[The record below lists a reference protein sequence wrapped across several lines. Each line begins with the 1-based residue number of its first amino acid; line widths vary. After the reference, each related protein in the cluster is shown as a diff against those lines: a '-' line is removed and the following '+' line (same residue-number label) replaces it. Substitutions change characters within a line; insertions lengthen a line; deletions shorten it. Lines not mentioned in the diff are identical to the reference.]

1 MKTSFEKFMN
11 STAVE
16 EISKVELASIK
27 VDLALLDDVKA
38 RIDEAKKRISDL
50 KTAEKLVL
58 DLIAN
63 ASKFQDKLEAEYG
76 FANSLS
82 TVIENAL
89 SRTEKSAKELG
100 IDPNSIA
107 EIKQLKAL
115 AQQLDKAIIDA
126 DSTLA
131 KYNG

>member
-1 MKTSFEKFMN
+1 MASN
-11 STAVE
+11 AVN
-16 EISKVELASIK
+16 KVELSEIK
-27 VDLALLDDVKA
+27 VELALLDDVKA

-50 KTAEKLVL
+50 KTSEKLVL

-63 ASKFQDKLEAEYG
+63 ASKFQSKLESEYG

-89 SRTEKSAKELG
+89 SRAEKSAKELG
-100 IDPNSIA
+100 IDPNGIA
-107 EIKQLKAL
+107 EIKQLKTL
-115 AQQLDKAIIDA
+115 AQQLDKAIMDA

>member
-1 MKTSFEKFMN
+1 MKTSYEKFMA
-11 STAVE
+11 SSAVQ
-16 EISKVELASIK
+16 EISNVELASVK

-38 RIDEAKKRISDL
+38 RIDEARKRISDL

-63 ASKFQDKLEAEYG
+63 ASKFQSKLESEYG

-89 SRTEKSAKELG
+89 SRAEKSAKELG
-100 IDPNSIA
+100 VDPNGIA
-107 EIKQLKAL
+107 EIKQLKTL

>member
-1 MKTSFEKFMN
+1 MKTSFQKFMA
-11 STAVE
+11 SSAVQE
-16 EISKVELASIK
+16 VSKVEMASVK